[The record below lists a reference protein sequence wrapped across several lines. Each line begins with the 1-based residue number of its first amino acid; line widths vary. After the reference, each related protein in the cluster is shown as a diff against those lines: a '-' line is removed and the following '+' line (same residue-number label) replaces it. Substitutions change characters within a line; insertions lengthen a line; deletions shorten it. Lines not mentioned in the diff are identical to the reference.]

1 MKYDY
6 KERWWNDANKETSI
20 LQKSVSVLLY
30 PPQIPR
36 GLAGIE
42 PVLPRSETRD

>member
-6 KERWWNDANKETSI
+6 KEHWWNDANKEISI
-20 LQKSVSVLLY
+20 LQKSISALFY

-42 PVLPRSETRD
+42 PVLPRAETRD